1 MSDSYGST
9 ERAAAK
15 ILARV
20 PFLKSLVK
28 NLYSRIVY
36 LKAKKNYCFKS
47 DLPFE
52 AISSIDGLESFF
64 GYYDKSPISEDG
76 LVIVHLTNSATNTQP
91 EMHDSIKIAVIDK
104 KTHKVLLEF
113 DSKTYNWQQGTRAHW
128 LNNDLFIFNDVDEL
142 EKRYISRVFSV
153 SQQKQVMTFNYPVQ
167 DSFGSDFFLSI
178 NYRRLM
184 AMRPDYGYRNLPK
197 LDKTELEN
205 TADDGVWRVDFVSGK
220 EQLLLSIDDVK
231 QAEKSKDFDG
241 ALHKLNH
248 ITISPTGKQFIFLHR
263 YFVGKRRIDRLMLAG
278 ENGNSIKI
286 LAGFGMV
293 SHCFWADE
301 STVLGYLRGPNGKDA
316 YWLIDVDSGEFTHYA
331 NGALDRYGDGHP
343 HVVGDWFITDTYPDK
358 ARMQYLLLCNW
369 RTGEVKQI
377 GEFFHGF
384 NFSGET
390 RCDLHP
396 RLSEDGKTVF
406 FDSVFSGKRQL
417 YSMELTQ

>member
-1 MSDSYGST
+1 MSNSYGSM
-9 ERAAAK
+9 ERTIAK
-15 ILARV
+15 MLARA
-20 PFLKSLVK
+20 PFLKSLAK
-28 NLYSRIVY
+28 SFYSRLVY
-36 LKAKKNYCFKS
+36 LKARKSYRFKS
-47 DLPFE
+47 DLPLE
-52 AISSIDGLESFF
+52 AVSSLDGLESFF
-64 GYYDKSPISEDG
+64 GYYDKSPVSEDG
-76 LVIVHLTNSATNTQP
+76 LVIVHLTDSPTNTLP
-91 EMHDSIKIAVIDK
+91 EMQDNIEVAVIDK
-104 KTHKVLLEF
+104 KTHKVLLKL

-128 LNNDLFIFNDVDEL
+128 LTNDLFIFNDVDKL
-142 EKRYISRVFSV
+142 GKRYISRVFSV
-153 SQQKQVMTFNYPVQ
+153 NKQKEVMTFDHPVQ
-167 DSFGSDFFLSI
+167 DSFDSDFFLSI

-197 LDKTELEN
+197 LNQQEVESTN
-205 TADDGVWRVDFVSGK
+205 DDGVWRVDFVSG
-220 EQLLLSIDDVK
+220 ESRLLLSIDDVK
-231 QAEKSKDFDG
+231 LVDKNKEFDG

-278 ENGNSIKI
+278 TDGSTIKT
-286 LAGFGMV
+286 LANFGMV

-301 STVLGYLRGPNGKDA
+301 STVLGYLRGPNGKDT

-331 NGALDRYGDGHP
+331 NGALDQYGDGHP

-369 RTGEVKQI
+369 KTGEVKQI

-384 NFSGET
+384 NFNGET

-396 RLSEDGKTVF
+396 RLSKDGKTVF

-417 YSMELTQ
+417 YSMELSE